1 MRRVTIEGKGLYLK
15 NISSA
20 STLSK
25 LDIEESNEFFFSPEL
40 TIKKRGLKYKDIATR
55 FAICA
60 ANKALLEAGIIS
72 EFNEKIGTSD
82 IAVIVCSSL
91 GNIDTVSKVIDI
103 IKNKSV
109 DDISPL
115 DLPNLS
121 SNNIAASIAIW
132 FGLTGINLTVC
143 NGSTSSI
150 DSIQIG
156 YNLLQQE
163 KTKKVLI
170 IGVEVLNEY
179 TNKIISID
187 GKHIQIGAVGLLLG
201 YDCDINMST
210 SIDICN
216 SLNSVLYDSEDIFDF
231 IKNNKLD
238 AFLVPHNIVAKC
250 NKDSKIISLDEYY
263 GYLDGI
269 YGILCCIYV
278 ASLHKNIKSYIV
290 AGNDNEK
297 YKCIIVKKN

>member
-1 MRRVTIEGKGLYLK
+1 MKRVTIEGKGLYLK

-72 EFNEKIGTSD
+72 EFNEKIETSD

-132 FGLTGINLTVC
+132 FGLTGINLPDLR
-143 NGSTSSI
+143 SI
-150 DSIQIG
+150 
-156 YNLLQQE
+156 
-163 KTKKVLI
+163 
-170 IGVEVLNEY
+170 
-179 TNKIISID
+179 
-187 GKHIQIGAVGLLLG
+187 
-201 YDCDINMST
+201 
-210 SIDICN
+210 
-216 SLNSVLYDSEDIFDF
+216 
-231 IKNNKLD
+231 
-238 AFLVPHNIVAKC
+238 
-250 NKDSKIISLDEYY
+250 
-263 GYLDGI
+263 
-269 YGILCCIYV
+269 CI
-278 ASLHKNIKSYIV
+278 
-290 AGNDNEK
+290 E
-297 YKCIIVKKN
+297 